1 MSGENH
7 RDVSPAPH
15 DIVPMAQRKNGN
27 GKVEGIDL
35 WRLYLDEATRVPLL
49 THEEEIELFKRI
61 EAGRAAAERLGNGV
75 ASKKEKSFL
84 SQKVDDGSAAVE
96 HLVSANQR
104 LIINKSRGF
113 LGRGVPRQDLCQEG
127 NIGLL
132 RSIKKFD
139 YKRGHKFSTYA
150 TWWVRQAMSRATR
163 DFGRT
168 IRIPVYMGDTINRMK
183 QTERSLEQKL
193 GRSPTDDELANAL
206 GKTVEK
212 IQYMKIKDQKPKSLE
227 EPIGEEEDRE
237 FGFGLEDITE
247 ETPSEVVER
256 NLLAQQ
262 VRDELEILTPSEE
275 RVLQYRYAL
284 TGDKELTFPEVGRAM
299 GFTRQRARQVTLE
312 ALQKLRNPK
321 TLSRLRGY

>member
-7 RDVSPAPH
+7 RDVNPVSH
-15 DIVPMAQRKNGN
+15 DIVPAVQRKNGN
-27 GKVEGIDL
+27 GRVEGIDL

-49 THEEEIELFKRI
+49 SHEEEIELFKKV
-61 EAGRAAAERLGNGV
+61 EAGRAARERLAEGV
-75 ASKKEKSFL
+75 SDEKEKDQL
-84 SQKVDDGSAAVE
+84 SQVVDDGTAATE

-104 LIINKSRGF
+104 LIINKSKEF
-113 LGRGVPRQDLCQEG
+113 LGRGVPRQDLVQEG
-127 NIGLL
+127 NVGML
-132 RSIKKFD
+132 RAIKKFD

-150 TWWVRQAMSRATR
+150 TWWIRQAMSRATR

-247 ETPSEVVER
+247 ETPSEVVEQ

-262 VRDELEILTPSEE
+262 VRDELELLTPSEE
-275 RVLQYRYAL
+275 RVLLYRYNQ
-284 TGDKELTFPEVGRAM
+284 ELTFPEVGRAM

-312 ALQKLRNPK
+312 AIQKLRNPR
-321 TLSRLRGY
+321 TLRRLNGY